1 MARPTG
7 FARAGAI
14 ALDLSMA
21 QPSIDMCDDARLVVI
36 DDATKCVQHD
46 AVDRVDVLLLESLA
60 RFLLTLAVWAVS

>member
-1 MARPTG
+1 
-7 FARAGAI
+7 
-14 ALDLSMA
+14 MA